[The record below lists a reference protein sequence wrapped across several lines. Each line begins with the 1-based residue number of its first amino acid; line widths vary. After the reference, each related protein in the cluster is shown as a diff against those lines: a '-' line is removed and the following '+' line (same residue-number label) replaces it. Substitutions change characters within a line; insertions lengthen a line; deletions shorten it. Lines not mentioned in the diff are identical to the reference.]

1 MQTITNEYY
10 LEEINKAIEFIES
23 NISRDIGLKEISA
36 SSNLSKYHFHRVFK
50 SIIGNTSKNYLTR
63 LRIEK
68 SALLL
73 KNTDKKIINIA
84 FDCGYTSPE
93 TFNRAFKS
101 HFSTTPSKFRFSIQQ
116 EVKNKQVIYQD
127 TSLEN
132 LTVSEPKIIT
142 IEDLN
147 LAYIRHFGDYN
158 KVAKSFKKLMLWVN
172 KTPTLKVNLTTL
184 GIKHDN
190 PDLTEEFNTRFDA
203 CILIKKEIQPKGE
216 IGFKKIKG
224 GKFAVFRYN
233 GPYENFY
240 TVYDYIYN
248 VCLFQYGWKLRDEVT
263 FEWYIK
269 SPPSYKPKQ
278 FVTDF
283 YLPIV

>member
-1 MQTITNEYY
+1 MRTLTNEYY
-10 LEEINKAIEFIES
+10 LEEVNRAIEFIES

-36 SSNLSKYHFHRVFK
+36 ASNLSKYHFHRVFK

-63 LRIEK
+63 LRLEK
-68 SALLL
+68 SSYLL
-73 KNTDKKIINIA
+73 KNTNKKIANIA
-84 FDCGYTSPE
+84 FDSGYTSPE

-101 HFSTTPSKFRFSIQQ
+101 HFSTSPSQFRKSILQ

-127 TSLEN
+127 TTLEN
-132 LTVSEPKIIT
+132 LSVSEPEIVS

-147 LAYIRHFGDYN
+147 LAYIRHFGDYS
-158 KVAKSFKKLMLWVN
+158 KVAQPFQELMLWVVKN
-172 KTPTLKVNLTTL
+172 PALELNPTIL

-190 PDLTEEFNTRFDA
+190 PDLTKESNIRFDA
-203 CILIKKEIQPKGE
+203 CVLIKKEIQPEGK
-216 IGFKKIKG
+216 IGYKKIKG
-224 GKFAVFRYN
+224 GKFAVFRYT
-233 GPYENFY
+233 GGYEAIY
-240 TVYDYIYN
+240 SVYDYIYN
-248 VCLFQYGWKLRDEVT
+248 VCLFQYGWELRDEVT

-269 SPPSYKPKQ
+269 SPPLYKPEQ